1 MYYLNSEIWS
11 HLPGRDVLKHLAE
24 FAAREKIQL
33 HLVGGTVRDLL
44 LGKDIED
51 VDFAVSDSAFS
62 FARKFAGFA
71 KASFV
76 PLDEEHDTARVVFNR
91 GELYMDFS
99 GIRGEDIISDLMARD
114 IAINAMAVEL
124 NQAINC
130 DTSTE
135 VTVIDPCSGMADL
148 SNGLIRLA
156 SAHSISDDPIRM
168 LRAYRFAATLDFTI
182 HRETA
187 TIIQDSVSLLDT
199 VSVERIRDELF
210 KILSAHNS
218 VAYLKEMDD
227 VGLLEQIFPEIARM
241 KWMEQGDYH
250 HLDAWEHSMLT
261 LEFFEQDPL
270 PDSLEENSFEDYL
283 NDEPVK
289 GRARRSLLKLAAL
302 LHDVGKPVTRTV
314 GKDGRIRFF
323 DHNLQGSEIITD
335 IGKRLK
341 LATRETLFL
350 RSLTEYHMYPLGLI
364 VSLQRSKSV
373 KKRKAALR
381 RFIYRT
387 GPDGLAILL
396 LSYADLRA
404 TQGPRRKADDLRKLA
419 QLAGEITSI
428 YLHESRFPMPKLVT
442 GKDLIA
448 EFDLT
453 ASPAIGKILKQVQKA
468 QINGTVNTRN
478 DAMKLVKGILRHRHP

>member
-11 HLPGRDVLKHLAE
+11 HLPGRDVLKYLAE
-24 FAAREKIQL
+24 FAAREKTQL

-51 VDFAVSDSAFS
+51 VDFAVSDNAFR
-62 FARKFAGFA
+62 FARKFADFA
-71 KASFV
+71 NASFV

-99 GIRGEDIISDLMARD
+99 GIRGEDIISDLTERD

-124 NQAINC
+124 DQVINC
-130 DTSTE
+130 DTSAG
-135 VTVIDPCSGMADL
+135 VTVIDPCNGMEDL

-168 LRAYRFAATLDFTI
+168 LRAYRFAATLGFTI
-182 HRETA
+182 HHETA

-218 VAYLKEMDD
+218 AAYLKEMDD
-227 VGLLEQIFPEIARM
+227 VGLLEQIFPEITRM
-241 KWMEQGDYH
+241 KGMEQGDYH
-250 HLDAWEHSMLT
+250 HLDVWGHSMLT

-270 PDSLEENSFEDYL
+270 PDSLEKNSLEDYL

-289 GRARRSLLKLAAL
+289 GRARRSLLKLAIL

-314 GKDGRIRFF
+314 DRNGRIRFF
-323 DHNLQGSEIITD
+323 DHNLQGAEIITN

-350 RSLTEYHMYPLGLI
+350 RSLTEYHTYPLGLI
-364 VSLQRSKSV
+364 VFQQKSRSV

-381 RFIYRT
+381 RFIHRT

-428 YLHESRFPMPKLVT
+428 YSHEARFPIPKLVT
-442 GKDLIA
+442 GRDLIA

-453 ASPAIGKILKQVQKA
+453 ASPAIGKLLKQVQKA
-468 QINGTVNTRN
+468 QINGTIKTRD
-478 DAMKLVKGILRHRHP
+478 DAIEMVRNILSR